1 MLCSV
6 CTCPHRTKTQQVT
19 PFRGVWQR
27 QGRTAACT
35 ERESYE
41 LECGNA
47 AGCASDT
54 DVQGTLDTEHS
65 ISLAW
70 GKLVAVHLLY
80 IPFCSYILPSICY
93 SDRQAKKC
101 GCATGATVLQNQRT
115 RKENLKKMPNYIST
129 WTSALIRSRNNPYF
143 SPSTA
148 FKHSKHKLPI
158 CCLKIPGI
166 KFILWFEAL
175 SFDWGG
181 GNQDKALDHAAQNMT
196 TDTPKIQAGCLKQ
209 LKECLLFHDS

>member
-101 GCATGATVLQNQRT
+101 GCATGATVLQNQRKE
-115 RKENLKKMPNYIST
+115 RK
-129 WTSALIRSRNNPYF
+129 TSRKCPTTFQPELQLWSDQEITPTFPPALPLNIQNTNSQY
-143 SPSTA
+143 
-148 FKHSKHKLPI
+148 
-158 CCLKIPGI
+158 
-166 KFILWFEAL
+166 
-175 SFDWGG
+175 
-181 GNQDKALDHAAQNMT
+181 AAW
-196 TDTPKIQAGCLKQ
+196 KSQA
-209 LKECLLFHDS
+209 